1 MLVGWTDP
9 ALALSWEIKVL
20 SPGSYRVLVQLP
32 VQYRQAPKPVKHQ
45 LTLLAQTAA
54 GQAVGQVSWAQVYEN
69 GEAEADATLNLAA
82 GTYRLTL
89 KALSLAADKQL
100 ALQCIVLDPA

>member
-20 SPGSYRVLVQLP
+20 DRVVPRPVQLP

-45 LTLLAQTAA
+45 LTLAQNRRRQGGRT
-54 GQAVGQVSWAQVYEN
+54 GQLAQVYEN

-89 KALSLAADKQL
+89 KARSLAADKQM
-100 ALQCIVLDPA
+100 ALQDVVLDPA